1 MTETILFV
9 DDDIQLVSSMQR
21 SFARTYRVEL
31 ALGAQDALMALSE
44 APYALVVSD
53 LQMPGMNGIELL
65 TKVKDL
71 SPETVRIL
79 LTGAADL
86 QAAIDAVNE
95 GNVFR
100 FLQKPCPQELLKKTL
115 DAGLTQYRL
124 QMAERDVL
132 QETLIGTVAV
142 ITELLAN
149 LEPVAFGRASRL
161 RWCVRKLAAE
171 LKVRDSWQFE
181 AAAMLSQIGFIPM
194 AAQAMKHELGADLA
208 AAAESG
214 ARPSHARVAR
224 RLLERV
230 PRLHSVAQIIERQD
244 EAFETLSHQSP
255 EAYVVGLGA
264 QMLRVAMDF
273 DQGISQG
280 QSFSEALGELRRNA
294 ADYHPDILNALAK
307 IVRDASAAEA
317 GSTVLPAAGLVAP
330 ADSGSPGVAGQFL
343 S

>member
-1 MTETILFV
+1 MTETVLFV

-31 ALGAQDALMALSE
+31 ALGAQDALTALSE

-161 RWCVRKLAAE
+161 RWCVRKLAGE
-171 LKVRDSWQFE
+171 LKLRDPWQFE

-194 AAQAMKHELGADLA
+194 AAQAMKHELGDDI
-208 AAAESG
+208 AAAENG

-273 DQGISQG
+273 DQAISQG
-280 QSFSEALGELRRNA
+280 RSFSEALGELRRNA
-294 ADYHPDILNALAK
+294 AEYHPDILDALAK
-307 IVRDASAAEA
+307 VVRDASAAEA
-317 GSTVLPAAGLVAP
+317 GSTALPAAGLVAP
-330 ADSGSPGVAGQFL
+330 ADSRSPGVAGQAL

>member
-31 ALGAQDALMALSE
+31 ALGAQDALAALAES
-44 APYALVVSD
+44 PYAVVVSD

-86 QAAIDAVNE
+86 HAAIDAVNE
-95 GNVFR
+95 GSVFR

-115 DAGLTQYRL
+115 DAGLAQYRL

-132 QETLIGTVAV
+132 QETLVGTVAV
-142 ITELLAN
+142 LTDLLAN
-149 LEPVAFGRASRL
+149 LEPAAFGRASRL
-161 RWCVRKLAAE
+161 RWCVRKLALE
-171 LKVRDSWQFE
+171 LKVQDLWQFE
-181 AAAMLSQIGFIPM
+181 AAAMLSQIGCIPM
-194 AAQAMKHELGADLA
+194 AAQVTKQESGVGLTVTP
-208 AAAESG
+208 ESG
-214 ARPSHARVAR
+214 AALSPAREAR

-230 PRLHSVAQIIERQD
+230 PRLHTVAQIIERQN
-244 EAFETLSHQSP
+244 EPFETLSHQSP
-255 EAYVVGLGA
+255 EAYVVGFGA

-273 DQGISQG
+273 DKAISQG
-280 QSFSEALGELRRNA
+280 RSFSEGLEDLRRNTA
-294 ADYHPDILNALAK
+294 EYHPDILNALGRVVHA
-307 IVRDASAAEA
+307 ASAAEA
-317 GSTVLPAAGLVAP
+317 GTGAVPGAGLVAP
-330 ADSGSPGVAGQFL
+330 VDSGAPGAVAQAL
-343 S
+343 P